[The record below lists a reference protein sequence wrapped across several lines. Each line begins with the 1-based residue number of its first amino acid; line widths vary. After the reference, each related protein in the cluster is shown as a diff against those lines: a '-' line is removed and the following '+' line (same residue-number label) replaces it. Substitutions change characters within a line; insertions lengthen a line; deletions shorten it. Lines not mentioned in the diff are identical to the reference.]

1 MSQVL
6 NDYTGNLVVTQ
17 DGVSTSGEKAPASV
31 YLVNNSATKG
41 RRISRIN
48 EYGYS
53 IGNSAVLGQSI
64 GFNYSEYNETKITTS
79 GVDNSYGTSD
89 DIVTEYQFDNY
100 GRLVSTNSVTNWKRL
115 GATETSSGGR
125 LRYRQMF
132 TNTDVVPGKTYTLSA
147 YIKTTGFSTL
157 TSGKYGA
164 GLVVYCYYEDGT
176 SINMLLLQD

>member
-17 DGVSTSGEKAPASV
+17 DGVSTSGEKSPASV
-31 YLVNNSATKG
+31 YLVNNFVLNHSMERSEEWQFIKTG
-41 RRISRIN
+41 TVTDS
-48 EYGYS
+48 EGYS
-53 IGNSAVLGQSI
+53 GSHSYIGNKAL
-64 GFNYSEYNETKITTS
+64 
-79 GVDNSYGTSD
+79 
-89 DIVTEYQFDNY
+89 
-100 GRLVSTNSVTNWKRL
+100 RL

-147 YIKTTGFSTL
+147 YIKTTGFLTL